1 MKRRIKAVLI
11 LFSFLFSVLLYR
23 CLDIG
28 VLHQKNFG
36 PSNVNLIERSVA
48 QRTFQFRIDNGRGKI
63 LDRNGKLLSAAYT
76 PKVILFPFLK
86 SIDWPIE
93 KLSAITGVSEYDIK
107 NQFIGKKEPFTLK
120 GISNE
125 LTSEKIDQINNL
137 HVSGLISMLSQDEDD
152 QQLAEHLVGIARENK
167 EQYEKQY
174 ESDRDYKP
182 KEFGVIGL
190 EAQFEDFLKS
200 DGTSNLML
208 HVDNLGKPMFGNEV
222 KYAKPS
228 NPFYPVSLET
238 TIDKDL
244 QQILE
249 QAVNQAKL
257 QKGAAVLI
265 DVKTNK
271 LLAMV
276 SRPSMNYQNLFS
288 QNDNTATNFALQPS
302 TPGSVFKTVVAA
314 AAIDQGI
321 VQDKQ
326 MYNCDKD
333 LRGNYEKDEDK
344 RKGNLTFQESFYA
357 SCNYTFGLLGQKLS
371 LKNKDMFEMYANKL
385 GMNGPVGWTGSV
397 YHEASFSQFQNE
409 GSSTFFGGSKP
420 LEGLRNTSI
429 GQKDVKVT
437 PLAVAN
443 MMSTIARGGSP
454 KQVKVVDS
462 VLYKNGTE
470 MFAFENQ
477 TLTDDY
483 LSPDSMQQLRE
494 MLRGVITSEKGTGR
508 RYSSLPYTLA
518 GKSGTAETKKE
529 KDKITEQN
537 KWFAGYFPY
546 EKPRYA
552 FAVVSLNVKDEITS
566 TSDTVTN
573 LVKSIY
579 QYDKTHKN

>member
-1 MKRRIKAVLI
+1 MRIRIKAVLTMFTI
-11 LFSFLFSVLLYR
+11 LFTVLLFR

-36 PSNVNLIERSVA
+36 KGEVNLIERSVA

-63 LDRNGKLLSAAYT
+63 IDRNGELLSANYT

-86 SIDWPIE
+86 NIEWPID
-93 KLSAITGVSEYDIK
+93 KLSAITGISKTDIK
-107 NQFIGKKEPFTLK
+107 NQFIGKKEPFTLE
-120 GISNE
+120 GITKP
-125 LTSEKIDQINNL
+125 LTEEKIDQINNL
-137 HVSGLISMLSQDEDD
+137 HVSGLISMLSQDQDD
-152 QQLAEHLVGIARENK
+152 KQLAEHLIGIARENK

-174 ESDRDYKP
+174 DSDRDYKP

-222 KYAKPS
+222 KYAKAS
-228 NPFYPVSLET
+228 NPFYPVSLST

-244 QQILE
+244 QSILE
-249 QAVNQAKL
+249 QAVNQANL

-276 SRPSMNYQNLFS
+276 SRPAMNFQNIFTKD
-288 QNDNTATNFALQPS
+288 DNSATNFALQPS

-314 AAIDQGI
+314 AAIDQGL
-321 VQDKQ
+321 VKDNQVF
-326 MYNCDKD
+326 NCDKN
-333 LRGNYEKDEDK
+333 LRGEYETDEKK

-357 SCNYTFGLLGQKLS
+357 SCNYTFGVVGQQLS
-371 LKNKDMFEMYANKL
+371 LKNKDMFETYANKL
-385 GMNGPVGWTGSV
+385 GLNGPVGWTGSV
-397 YHEASFSQFQNE
+397 YHEASFNQFQNE
-409 GSSTFFGGSKP
+409 GKSTIFGGNKP

-443 MMSTIARGGSP
+443 MMSTIARGGIP

-470 MFAFENQ
+470 MFKFEDQ
-477 TLTDDY
+477 PLSDDY
-483 LSPDSMQQLRE
+483 LSPDSMHQLRE
-494 MLRGVITSEKGTGR
+494 LLRGVIIDEEGTGR
-508 RYSSLPYTLA
+508 RYSSLPYSIA
-518 GKSGTAETKKE
+518 GKSGTAETRKE
-529 KDKITEQN
+529 GDNIIEQN

-566 TSDTVTN
+566 TADTVTN
-573 LVKSIY
+573 LVKSIHAF
-579 QYDKTHKN
+579 DKTHTN

>member
-1 MKRRIKAVLI
+1 MHKRLKAVLA
-11 LFSFLFSVLLYR
+11 LFSLLFGIILLR

-36 PSNVNLIERSVA
+36 SSHVNLIERSVA

-63 LDRNGKLLSAAYT
+63 LDHNGKLLSAAYT

-86 SIDWPIE
+86 SIDWPIR
-93 KLSAITGVSEYDIK
+93 KLSEITGVPEYEIK
-107 NQFIGKKEPFTLK
+107 NQFIGKKEPFTLT
-120 GISNE
+120 GITKE

-137 HVSGLISMLSQDEDD
+137 HVSGLISMLSQDKDD
-152 QQLAEHLVGIARENK
+152 QQLAEHLIGIARENK

-174 ESDRDYKP
+174 ESDRDFKP

-190 EAQFEDFLKS
+190 EAQFEEFLKS

-228 NPFYPVSLET
+228 NPFYPVSLST

-244 QQILE
+244 QKILE
-249 QAVNQAKL
+249 QSVDKAKL

-276 SRPSMNYQNLFS
+276 SRPAMNFKNLFTE
-288 QNDNTATNFALQPS
+288 NDNTATNFALQAN

-321 VQDKQ
+321 VQQNKL
-326 MYNCDKD
+326 YNCNNN
-333 LRGNYEKDEDK
+333 LRGEYENDEKK
-344 RKGNLTFQESFYA
+344 RKGNLTFQESFYV
-357 SCNYTFGLLGQKLS
+357 SCNYTFGQVGQQLS
-371 LKNKDMFEMYANKL
+371 LKNKDMFETYADKL
-385 GMNGPVGWTGSV
+385 GLNGPVGWTGSV

-409 GSSTFFGGSKP
+409 AKSTIFGGNKP
-420 LEGLRNTSI
+420 YEGLRNTSI

-443 MMSTIARGGSP
+443 MMATIARGGTP
-454 KQVKVVDS
+454 KEVKVVDS

-470 MFAFENQ
+470 MFNFEDQ
-477 TLTDDY
+477 PLSDDY
-483 LSPDSMQQLRE
+483 LSPDSMKKLRE
-494 MLRGVITSEKGTGR
+494 LLRGVVTSDKGTGR
-508 RYSSLPYTLA
+508 RYNSLPYTVA
-518 GKSGTAETKKE
+518 GKSGTAETKKV
-529 KDKITEQN
+529 KDKIIEQN

-546 EKPRYA
+546 ENPRYA
-552 FAVVSLNVKDEITS
+552 IAIVSLNVRDEVTS
-566 TSDTVTN
+566 TSDSVVN
-573 LVKSIY
+573 LVNSIHS
-579 QYDKTHKN
+579 YDKTHTK